1 LFSRRASYGNNHND
15 DDNNNNN
22 NNNKNN
28 GGGNNKSKSPPVLAK
43 QLSGFDL
50 QTKNES
56 YLNGSSNHNNDN
68 HNNGSASSWRRRSN
82 DDCYYDDEEG
92 CPRASFGSGTGS
104 HKGRGSGRANIPTTA
119 PSSSR
124 KTTPTE
130 KRVVAKSKSSALR
143 MTHEAKSYIVDK
155 LSSLPVIS
163 GQSCRKKYGPE
174 ANSARR
180 KNGIGTEWKRRIR
193 SRSRSRSGN
202 GWRYRPREDAVAEEE
217 EEEEEKEEDL
227 LPSDE
232 NAPRPEQPPTT
243 DRNVNDGNDP
253 TPSGRRPTVTVT
265 SSSRGNRVY
274 LLHDDE
280 DDDDHDHVDD
290 HVDDH
295 EEDEDQDS
303 FLSNHS
309 KEEEEDDIL
318 SRSSSASSYSSTSST
333 RRSTDSVYSDHDD
346 SAEEDARRNDETER
360 SRAKSSWRRRG
371 HRGRNGHRN
380 PLDRRPPPPRRRRP
394 SNHGKEE
401 NRVLDDD
408 VDDRQSESSFVEDD
422 LISSSSSS
430 SSRLDRDDDDYDDDD
445 DDYDNDDC
453 DDTDRSRRR
462 RSRSRTASKR
472 RNSSKRRT
480 SSQCLGDSRPTIDY
494 DMSHL
499 DDERQ
504 ERTEEEV
511 KEEEDSV
518 ISGAQDLEDS
528 RADVVVVVAAAPS
541 RKSSSSS
548 SSSPSREKKK
558 KPSPPSTTSDL
569 DTTTSDRSYQLFQI
583 RQENEALR
591 ANVNALRKDWETILR
606 RMNSVDTAAT
616 TVGDTIDQQD
626 LKTAMKM
633 SDIDFNV
640 SYLSLNTNLKTIQEI
655 KSKAMTKLNEQ
666 RKKEKEFR
674 KRQPQQQQPQQQ
686 QEQQRLSLSQQEKD
700 FRQSYEACIEDLL
713 CENERLFGD
722 VIALSEE
729 RREILEEVRTL
740 RDASVENHVG
750 LLTDEDMAQMHR
762 HCLKHIDDLLR
773 GIRELA
779 PSELQREKAKVM
791 GEGILKLVSR
801 IMTQRL
807 EEGSVVEGERTAM
820 EESDEEDGVERADE
834 EKKEEEGCHG
844 IGDETD
850 RTQGREQERYQDR
863 EQDHDVDNA
872 DDVSV
877 TSSTASVLGNNDL
890 ALTTVEN
897 DRRSSH
903 VSSSSKGSHR
913 PNSNP
918 KQEDDE
924 EYEDEEEYSDESSSG
939 YDEYEVIEEYYT
951 DSEEEYE
958 EEVDYQEDYGDS
970 FLVNNNNMS
979 TNSLFDSSSPHVSFG
994 MRYSRNYDGSAE
1006 SCGNNS
1012 QSESTD
1018 YIRPGRPDSFLSGTT
1033 HSTDVQDPP
1042 RGYHPSFYSSSS
1054 SATEDFQTGGRHR
1067 HKYNQSFVSTSS
1079 HFSSIKEDYAEDSE
1093 EDEDERDE
1101 ASSQYSG
1108 ESGSYSS
1115 EGGDSSEWEEES
1127 YYEYP
1132 DDEDVDEVRTNYDE
1146 PALAHREIHESDGSS
1161 QNDVPEEAVKHNDDE
1176 YNDEDDPASF
1186 TKPHYGYQT
1195 QATCSE
1201 SCSASDYDNDTIPS
1215 MGSES
1220 TKENKGIS
1228 LTVVIRSSR
1237 YMSFPSTKEHSIVS
1251 FFTSSLVKSQVD
1263 AVLEEQFRES
1273 MAALDSMMSVQTET
1287 TQRTGSLS
1295 STRSKRKQKKKK
1307 YQGEFNGTGERHG
1320 YGIYISKNGN
1330 EYRGEWQHNKREGLG
1345 VVKVGNG
1352 DVFEGQF
1359 ENNMKNGIGVYH
1371 YSDGECD
1378 LSLYLDDTRVGNTFR
1393 WSVDRRRAFVVS
1405 SEEGMREVSLNEAA
1419 RLAREIGVVVA

>member
-1 LFSRRASYGNNHND
+1 M
-15 DDNNNNN
+15 
-22 NNNKNN
+22 
-28 GGGNNKSKSPPVLAK
+28 
-43 QLSGFDL
+43 SGFDL

-56 YLNGSSNHNNDN
+56 YLNGSNSNNN
-68 HNNGSASSWRRRSN
+68 NNNNSHPYTGSASSWRRRSSEEY
-82 DDCYYDDEEG
+82 DYYDDEEG
-92 CPRASFGSGTGS
+92 GPRASFGSGTGS
-104 HKGRGSGRANIPTTA
+104 HKGSGSGSGQGGNTPGNANIPTTLT
-119 PSSSR
+119 
-124 KTTPTE
+124 K
-130 KRVVAKSKSSALR
+130 KHVVSKSSALR
-143 MTHEAKSYIVDK
+143 MTHEAKSYIVHK
-155 LSSLPVIS
+155 LSALPVIS
-163 GQSCRKKYGPE
+163 GQSCRKKYGANSSSSEPCPSSSSSE
-174 ANSARR
+174 ANANSTRR

-193 SRSRSRSGN
+193 NRSQSRSNNRSA
-202 GWRYRPREDAVAEEE
+202 WRYRPREDAVAEEE
-217 EEEEEKEEDL
+217 EEHDEEEEEGDNHPPLLSEEKET
-227 LPSDE
+227 S
-232 NAPRPEQPPTT
+232 
-243 DRNVNDGNDP
+243 DRNVHDGNDRA
-253 TPSGRRPTVTVT
+253 PSGRRPTVTVT

-280 DDDDHDHVDD
+280 DEK
-290 HVDDH
+290 
-295 EEDEDQDS
+295 EEDQES
-303 FLSNHS
+303 FHTNHS
-309 KEEEEDDIL
+309 KEEECEEEEDEDGIL
-318 SRSSSASSYSSTSST
+318 SRASSASSYSSASWS
-333 RRSTDSVYSDHDD
+333 RRSSGSVYSDRDD
-346 SAEEDARRNDETER
+346 AAEEDSRRDDERET
-360 SRAKSSWRRRG
+360 SRAKSSSRRRG
-371 HRGRNGHRN
+371 GRRRNDRRN
-380 PLDRRPPPPRRRRP
+380 PLDRRRD
-394 SNHGKEE
+394 
-401 NRVLDDD
+401 V

-422 LISSSSSS
+422 LISCSSSSSS
-430 SSRLDRDDDDYDDDD
+430 SSRLDRDDHHHYRSDDDD
-445 DDYDNDDC
+445 
-453 DDTDRSRRR
+453 RSHSSYSSSSHRSRR
-462 RSRSRTASKR
+462 RSRSRTA
-472 RNSSKRRT
+472 SKRRT

-494 DMSHL
+494 DMGHL
-499 DDERQ
+499 DDQRLHDKDDDDDTENDVQTQ
-504 ERTEEEV
+504 EEG
-511 KEEEDSV
+511 DSV
-518 ISGAQDLEDS
+518 ISGAGDLEDS
-528 RADVVVVVAAAPS
+528 RADVVVVSTAPS
-541 RKSSSSS
+541 RKSSTSSS
-548 SSSPSREKKK
+548 SYSSSRETK
-558 KPSPPSTTSDL
+558 KPPLSSNAATHHTPTTTSDL
-569 DTTTSDRSYQLFQI
+569 DASMSDRSYQLFQI
-583 RQENEALR
+583 RKENEALR

-606 RMNSVDTAAT
+606 RMNSVDTDAT
-616 TVGDTIDQQD
+616 TVGDAVGNDNRT
-626 LKTAMKM
+626 TAMKI
-633 SDIDFNV
+633 SDTDFNV

-655 KSKAMTKLNEQ
+655 KSKAMTKLDEQ
-666 RKKEKEFR
+666 RKKDKELR
-674 KRQPQQQQPQQQ
+674 KQNQ
-686 QEQQRLSLSQQEKD
+686 QQRLSLSQQEKD
-700 FRQSYEACIEDLL
+700 FRSTYEACIEDLL

-729 RREILEEVRTL
+729 RREIMEEVRAL

-750 LLTDEDMAQMHR
+750 LLTDEDMAQMHN

-791 GEGILKLVSR
+791 GEGILKLVRR

-807 EEGSVVEGERTAM
+807 EEGSVVEGGKTMM
-820 EESDEEDGVERADE
+820 EENDEQDGVEKAEE
-834 EKKEEEGCHG
+834 EKKEEEGCRG

-850 RTQGREQERYQDR
+850 PKRDQEHGH
-863 EQDHDVDNA
+863 EGDNS
-872 DDVSV
+872 DDDSV

-890 ALTTVEN
+890 ALTTVDN
-897 DRRSSH
+897 DRRSSQ

-913 PNSNP
+913 PKSNSNE
-918 KQEDDE
+918 EDDE
-924 EYEDEEEYSDESSSG
+924 EAYEDEEEYSDDDSSSG

-970 FLVNNNNMS
+970 FLVNNNTS

-994 MRYSRNYDGSAE
+994 MRSSRNYDGSAE
-1006 SCGNNS
+1006 MGSDNS
-1012 QSESTD
+1012 KSESTD
-1018 YIRPGRPDSFLSGTT
+1018 YIRPDRPDSFLSGTT

-1054 SATEDFQTGGRHR
+1054 SATEDFQTGRRHR

-1079 HFSSIKEDYAEDSE
+1079 HFSSIKEDYAEDRE
-1093 EDEDERDE
+1093 EGEDEQDD

-1108 ESGSYSS
+1108 DSGSYSS
-1115 EGGDSSEWEEES
+1115 EGDGSYESEEES

-1132 DDEDVDEVRTNYDE
+1132 DDEDMDEVRTNYDE
-1146 PALAHREIHESDGSS
+1146 PELARREIYEDDGSP
-1161 QNDVPEEAVKHNDDE
+1161 QNHIPEQALKHNDDE

-1237 YMSFPSTKEHSIVS
+1237 YTSFPSTKEHSIVS

-1263 AVLEEQFRES
+1263 AVLEEQLRES

-1393 WSVDRRRAFVVS
+1393 WSVDRKRAFVVS
-1405 SEEGMREVSLNEAA
+1405 SESGMREVSLNEAA